1 MTETSAVPFAES
13 DYPSAEVLARG
24 KALAEQLAGFEH
36 VSEALNAIKVFEQR
50 PLDLP
55 ALAVYVAAELVARR
69 VEVCGDMSEWNEWVA
84 SPFEATMGG
93 PGARQT
99 NARLLWNVIRPAA

>member
-1 MTETSAVPFAES
+1 MIETEAGRFAMS

-50 PLDLP
+50 PVDLP
-55 ALAVYVAAELVARR
+55 AVALYVAAELVARR
-69 VEVCGDMSEWNEWVA
+69 VEASGDMSEWMDWVA
-84 SPFEATMGG
+84 SPFEASSGG
-93 PGARQT
+93 YPAPQS
-99 NARLLWNVIRPAA
+99 NARLLWNVIRPAR